1 MTLEPDGD
9 VWGGSRRPSR
19 FVLPVP
25 LRSIPNVL
33 SNIGEG
39 AKKYE

>member
-19 FVLPVP
+19 FVLLVP
-25 LRSIPNVL
+25 LRSIPNVFVQYWRR
-33 SNIGEG
+33 SQEV
-39 AKKYE
+39 